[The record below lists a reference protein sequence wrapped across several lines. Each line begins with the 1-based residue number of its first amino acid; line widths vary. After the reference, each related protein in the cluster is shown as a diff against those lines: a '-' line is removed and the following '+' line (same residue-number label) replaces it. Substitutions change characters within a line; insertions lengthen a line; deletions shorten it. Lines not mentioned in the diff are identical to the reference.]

1 MTDASSLLDHRPVLV
16 PGSAC
21 APEPSI
27 ADIVRAHYARTV
39 GEAHGPAVADTY
51 LARVAEVH
59 AAAAPKAEGG
69 AEARDGAQ
77 HDPMDAFAHVV
88 GSMAD
93 GMKRTL
99 DEVED
104 RGARMAGSAGEL
116 LGGLL
121 GALEGRPRG
130 RRG

>member
-1 MTDASSLLDHRPVLV
+1 MNDAASMLDHRPVLV

-39 GEAHGPAVADTY
+39 GETHGPAVAETY
-51 LARVAEVH
+51 LARIAEAH
-59 AAAAPKAEGG
+59 AAAAPEEAAREG
-69 AEARDGAQ
+69 ARDGTRS
-77 HDPMDAFAHVV
+77 DPMDAFAHVV
-88 GSMAD
+88 GEMAD

-99 DEVED
+99 DEAGD
-104 RGARMAGSAGEL
+104 RGARLAGSAGEL

-121 GALEGRPRG
+121 GALDGRART
-130 RRG
+130 RRD